1 MNHILLLA
9 YPAALLIF
17 TCFHARLTRGGR
29 VSDGF
34 LSLEQTHMIQA
45 FACIGVILHHVT
57 QQITAYGIYDK
68 GPISLFNDIGILFT
82 ALFFFFSG
90 YGLISRYADF
100 SNDINMQHIPKITPA
115 CARQSSACHNTC
127 AKI

>member
-9 YPAALLIF
+9 YPAALVIF

-90 YGLISRYADF
+90 YGLITSLQENLRLVKFREHLIHPLIRDVEKNSY
-100 SNDINMQHIPKITPA
+100 
-115 CARQSSACHNTC
+115 CV
-127 AKI
+127 

>member
-9 YPAALLIF
+9 YPAALVIF

-68 GPISLFNDIGILFT
+68 GPISLKPVYRTDILIVSMNPP
-82 ALFFFFSG
+82 FF
-90 YGLISRYADF
+90 AD
-100 SNDINMQHIPKITPA
+100 
-115 CARQSSACHNTC
+115 RR
-127 AKI
+127 

>member
-9 YPAALLIF
+9 YPAALVIF
-17 TCFHARLTRGGR
+17 TCFHASLTRGGR

-90 YGLISRYADF
+90 YGLITSLQEKPGYLDSFFKKRVL
-100 SNDINMQHIPKITPA
+100 
-115 CARQSSACHNTC
+115 R
-127 AKI
+127 